1 MNIHLIRTGNVDD
14 ITYTG
19 VYEFLKQTSGP
30 YTFYIQDVPE
40 EIDVLDKVEFV
51 ELGDDRFH
59 IQDKM
64 KAASK
69 LSQLPRDGSKSRS
82 RNRCALSGRP
92 RGNLRKFGLSRIAVR
107 ELGLRGEIPG
117 LIKSS
122 W

>member
-1 MNIHLIRTGNVDD
+1 MAKKSVVKRNLKRQRLAELHREKRQKLKD
-14 ITYTG
+14 I
-19 VYEFLKQTSGP
+19 K
-30 YTFYIQDVPE
+30 
-40 EIDVLDKVEFV
+40 IDAKLSVS
-51 ELGDDRFH
+51 
-59 IQDKM
+59 DKM
-64 KAASK
+64 KASSK

-82 RNRCALSGRP
+82 RNRCALSGRA